1 MKLTKHASVRQQ
13 QRGIPPIVIDLLLDY
28 GTVKRA
34 GKNTT
39 THYFDK
45 ASRRR
50 VLAYAGRLSTL
61 FEEYLDYYAIVGN
74 DGSIIT
80 VAPRIK
86 KINH

>member
-13 QRGIPPIVIDLLLDY
+13 QRGIPPIIIDLLLNY
-28 GTVKRA
+28 GTIEHA
-34 GKNTT
+34 GKDAT

-50 VLAYAGRLSTL
+50 VMAYAGRLSSQI
-61 FEEYLDYYAIVGN
+61 EEYLDYFAIVGN
-74 DGSIIT
+74 DGQVIT

-86 KINH
+86 KVKH